1 MYEILSSNDVL
12 GEILLNICMLI
23 IVVSYT
29 FRDILWLRTF
39 AIFSSAVWIL
49 TMYVDQGMF
58 TYSGLAWHIGFMGV
72 NVYQISAIIHEN
84 RSAKFSDEE
93 RDLFNTIFENFQPGE
108 FMRLLAAAEWHDAMP
123 GQVLLEQDKAG
134 TGVKLITR
142 GRVDIVIGGNK
153 VAELGEGAFIGE
165 MSYLSGDAA
174 TANVE
179 VSAPMRYL
187 EWNNEKLTETLE
199 RNPALKFAFHSL
211 LTSDLAKKLKK
222 PA

>member
-1 MYEILSSNDVL
+1 MLQHTILAEILVNLSS
-12 GEILLNICMLI
+12 ICV
-23 IVVSYT
+23 VVSYM
-29 FRDILWLRTF
+29 FRDMFWLRGLAIAASILWITAMF
-39 AIFSSAVWIL
+39 VGDQIFYSSLYWNL
-49 TMYVDQGMF
+49 
-58 TYSGLAWHIGFMGV
+58 GFMGV
-72 NVYQISAIIHEN
+72 NVFQISALIHEN
-84 RSAKFSDEE
+84 RSARFSDEE
-93 RDLFNTIFENFQPGE
+93 RDLFNTIFKNFQPGE

-123 GQVLLEQDKAG
+123 GQVLLEQDKPG

-142 GRVDIVIGGNK
+142 GRVDVVIGGNK

-187 EWNNEKLTETLE
+187 EWNNEKLTKALE

-211 LTSDLAKKLKK
+211 LTTDLAKKLKN
-222 PA
+222 P